1 MLVGIRAALGESPT
15 NKEGIMETYDEYKER
30 KLQSMITDA
39 HNHLEDLQAEYRK
52 LVGKNYRVAPEFT
65 KEAARGELK

>member
-1 MLVGIRAALGESPT
+1 MI
-15 NKEGIMETYDEYKER
+15 ETYDEYRER

-52 LVGKNYRVAPEFT
+52 LVGKNYRVTP
-65 KEAARGELK
+65 KLVSEAARKELT